1 MAEYDS
7 LVRELREYSSEASN
21 VADVVGWLHRRLTAL
36 QGENLS
42 AYTFVYCL
50 FKAFDLEFYTAQ
62 RVQGWAALGWGGDLS
77 DEGLEQLL
85 GRLVPRSDEMVDP

>member
-1 MAEYDS
+1 MAEYDA
-7 LVRELREYSSEASN
+7 LVRELREYSSEASTA
-21 VADVVGWLHRRLTAL
+21 VGVVEWLHRRLTAL

-50 FKAFDLEFYTAQ
+50 FKAFDLDFYTAQ
-62 RVQGWAALGWGGDLS
+62 SVQHWTAFGWGGDLS